1 MSKKGKI
8 QETAL
13 KLFNK
18 YGIDSVKTRDIAKAA
33 GISLGNMTYYFP
45 SKNDI
50 IHDLCQQCVN
60 EVDKAFERVSAK
72 QVKNILEMYY
82 FQVESIFLTQLQFS
96 FLFDKRYGEI
106 MASLPDIQKHYQD
119 VLKLRFD
126 SFKYINT
133 QLVKENMAYQSLVI
147 DSFAHG
153 YLINMLAL
161 YWHQEFL
168 IYFPEL
174 TDKQKIE
181 KALAIYFQ
189 SYKPYLTQKGLHQ
202 LKPLLKKLE
211 HY

>member
-1 MSKKGKI
+1 MN
-8 QETAL
+8 EAL
-13 KLFNK
+13 RLFNK
-18 YGIDSVKTRDIAKAA
+18 FGIDDVKTRDIAKAT

-50 IHDLCQQCVN
+50 IHALCLQCVH
-60 EVDKAFERVSAK
+60 EVDMAFERVSEK
-72 QVKNILEMYY
+72 QVKNIMEMYY
-82 FQVESIFLTQLQFS
+82 NQVESIFLTQLRFS

-119 VLKLRFD
+119 VLNIRFD
-126 SFKYINT
+126 SFKYINM
-133 QLVKENMAYQSLVI
+133 QLVKANMAYQNLVK
-147 DSFAHG
+147 DSYAHG
-153 YLINMLAL
+153 YIINMLAL